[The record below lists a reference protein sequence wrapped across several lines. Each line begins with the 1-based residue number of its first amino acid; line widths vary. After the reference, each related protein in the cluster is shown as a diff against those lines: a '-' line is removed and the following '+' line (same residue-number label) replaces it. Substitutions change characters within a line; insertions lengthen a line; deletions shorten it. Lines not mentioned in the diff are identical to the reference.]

1 MARKVEMVEVPLKK
15 VMKTITLDKTRSCNT
30 EKSVYLD
37 GLTYYQINDSDELCV
52 CVNKPED
59 TANIQGKIPVTD
71 TTPSRRNS
79 HTYTSIPIGEY
90 RVTAIL
96 LMDSKYECVVNIPD
110 FIGRVYFSE
119 KCANSIKEDHHSS
132 SIYIPTLEISDS
144 SSFFEPLYRLWQI
157 GTFSKDRKELFK
169 YRFDAFNFDKK
180 DINLPDNLET
190 IHSYAFMFA
199 EIGTLRIPASVKEIG
214 KGAFFNAK
222 IDNIIFEGKWTD
234 NIDPEAFTG
243 LEVSGSIR
251 FNDTAQNITSFN
263 ELLAA
268 VKNDCNKLTLAACDP
283 CEEESP
289 SIGYI
294 RTTQA
299 YYRNGY
305 IFGWNNVKHNE
316 GIIDL
321 NTRYIVSVKEY
332 EIPTYTPV
340 LGTII
345 TLVGSD
351 RDQLH
356 YDYIVYEPVEMV
368 LAKIDKATK
377 GLNATGCTVDE
388 LIDRIN
394 NRINR

>member
-1 MARKVEMVEVPLKK
+1 MSKLGKKRHFQKNPEMIE
-15 VMKTITLDKTRSCNT
+15 LDKKRSYN
-30 EKSVYLD
+30 KSVYSRRDELH
-37 GLTYYQINDSDELCV
+37 YYQINDSDEVCV
-52 CVNKPED
+52 CIEDPE
-59 TANIQGKIPVTD
+59 AIERIKENISVTSSD
-71 TTPSRRNS
+71 ENFFNDNL
-79 HTYTSIPIGEY
+79 PIGDY

-96 LMDSKYECVVNIPD
+96 LMDSKYECVVKIPD
-110 FIGRVYFSE
+110 FIERVYFSE
-119 KCANSIKEDHHSS
+119 ECANSIKENFHSS
-132 SIYIPTLEISDS
+132 SIYIPTLEISDGN
-144 SSFFEPLYRLWQI
+144 SFFEPLYRLRQI

-180 DINLPDNLET
+180 DVNLPDDLET

-222 IDNIIFEGKWTD
+222 IDNIIFEGKWTND
-234 NIDPEAFTG
+234 IDPEAFAE

-251 FNDTAQNITSFN
+251 VNDIAQNITSFN

-268 VKNDCNKLTLAACDP
+268 VENDCHRLTLAACEP
-283 CEEESP
+283 CEEDSP

-294 RTTQA
+294 RATQA

-305 IFGWNNVKHNE
+305 IVGWNNVKHNE
-316 GIIDL
+316 GIIDI
-321 NTRYIVSVKEY
+321 NTRFIVAVKEY

-377 GLNATGCTVDE
+377 ELNATGCTVDE